1 MKKMDNKGQLI
12 VVSGPS
18 GAGKDTIVKEV
29 LKTNKSAWE
38 SISCTSRS
46 PRPGEV
52 DGRDYYFLSREEFKF
67 MKILVKHIILYQEKN
82 LNKELKKKNF

>member
-1 MKKMDNKGQLI
+1 MLVI
-12 VVSGPS
+12 LSGVS

-52 DGRDYYFLSREEFKF
+52 DGRDYYFLSREEFEQRINQCTF
-67 MKILVKHIILYQEKN
+67 SARHSCYHN
-82 LNKELKKKNF
+82 HWKNFIFID